1 MRIVRM
7 TPNWLRNEFQ
17 NIFDSL
23 RCHYDFY
30 SFSIYMIEIQNLH
43 HHYPDGTH
51 ALKGIDLSISDGEF
65 LLICGPNGSGKT
77 TLIRLISGLLKPTFG
92 SVHVNGLNPLQDSR
106 EVRRLVGM
114 VFQDPDSQIVGET
127 VKEDVAFGPENL
139 GLPVEEITERVDWAL
154 RVMGL
159 KDLSEK
165 PCYLLS
171 GGEKRRLAIA
181 GVLAMKPQVILF
193 DEPFSFLD
201 YPGIQEVLKHM
212 VHLHREGHT
221 LVVTTHDIEKVI
233 AHIDRIAI
241 IHNGELKVAGL
252 PEELIMRL
260 PQFGIRPPC
269 YALLGR
275 EKISWL
281 E

>member
-1 MRIVRM
+1 
-7 TPNWLRNEFQ
+7 
-17 NIFDSL
+17 
-23 RCHYDFY
+23 
-30 SFSIYMIEIQNLH
+30 MIEIQNLH
-43 HHYPDGTH
+43 LHYPDGTR
-51 ALKGIDLSISDGEF
+51 ALKGIDLAISEGEF

-77 TLIRLISGLLKPTFG
+77 TLIRLISGLLKPTSG
-92 SVHVNGLNPLQDSR
+92 SVHVNGLNPINDSS
-106 EVRRLVGM
+106 EVRRMVGM

-154 RVMGL
+154 QVMGL

-181 GVLAMKPQVILF
+181 GVLAMRPQVILF

-201 YPGIQEVLKHM
+201 YPGIREVLKHM
-212 VHLHREGHT
+212 VRLHREGHT
-221 LVVTTHDIEKVI
+221 LIVTTHDVEKVI
-233 AHIDRIAI
+233 AHVDRIAI
-241 IHNGELKVAGL
+241 IHDGELKVAGP
-252 PEELIMRL
+252 PEELMMKL

-275 EKISWL
+275 EKVSWL

>member
-1 MRIVRM
+1 
-7 TPNWLRNEFQ
+7 
-17 NIFDSL
+17 
-23 RCHYDFY
+23 
-30 SFSIYMIEIQNLH
+30 MIEIKNLH
-43 HHYPDGTH
+43 HHYPDGTR
-51 ALKGIDLSISDGEF
+51 ALKGIDLTISDGEF

-92 SVHVNGLNPLQDSR
+92 LIHVNGLNPLNDSR

-139 GLPVEEITERVDWAL
+139 GLSVEEITERVDWAL

-181 GVLAMKPQVILF
+181 GVLAMRPQVILF

-212 VHLHREGHT
+212 VRLHREGHT

-233 AHIDRIAI
+233 VHVDRIAI

-252 PEELIMRL
+252 PEELMMKL

-269 YALLGR
+269 YALLER

>member
-1 MRIVRM
+1 
-7 TPNWLRNEFQ
+7 
-17 NIFDSL
+17 
-23 RCHYDFY
+23 
-30 SFSIYMIEIQNLH
+30 MIEIKNLD

-51 ALKGIDLSISDGEF
+51 ALKGITLTIQKGEF

-77 TLIRLISGLLKPTFG
+77 TLIRLISGLLKPTVG
-92 SVHVNGLNPLQDSR
+92 SIHVNGLNPIDDSR

-127 VKEDVAFGPENL
+127 VREDVAFGPENL
-139 GLPVEEITERVDWAL
+139 GLPLKEITERVNWAL

-171 GGEKRRLAIA
+171 GGEKRRLSIA

-212 VHLHREGHT
+212 VNLHREGHT
-221 LVVTTHDIEKVI
+221 LVVTTHDVEKVV
-233 AHIDRIAI
+233 AHVDRIAI
-241 IHNGELKVAGL
+241 VHDGELKVAGP
-252 PEELIMRL
+252 PEELMMKL
-260 PQFGIRPPC
+260 QQFGIRPPC
-269 YALLGR
+269 YALLGK
-275 EKISWL
+275 EKVSWL

>member
-1 MRIVRM
+1 
-7 TPNWLRNEFQ
+7 
-17 NIFDSL
+17 
-23 RCHYDFY
+23 
-30 SFSIYMIEIQNLH
+30 MIEIKNLD

-51 ALKGIDLSISDGEF
+51 ALKGITLTIQKGEF

-77 TLIRLISGLLKPTFG
+77 TLIRLISGLLKPTVG
-92 SVHVNGLNPLQDSR
+92 SIHVNGLNPIDDSR

-127 VKEDVAFGPENL
+127 VREDVAFGPENL
-139 GLPVEEITERVDWAL
+139 GLPLKEITERVDWAL

-171 GGEKRRLAIA
+171 GGEKRRLSIA
-181 GVLAMKPQVILF
+181 GMLAMKPQVILF

-212 VHLHREGHT
+212 VNLHREGHT
-221 LVVTTHDIEKVI
+221 LVVTTHDVEKVV
-233 AHIDRIAI
+233 AHVDRIAI
-241 IHNGELKVAGL
+241 VHDGELKVAGP
-252 PEELIMRL
+252 PEELMMKL
-260 PQFGIRPPC
+260 QQFGIRPPC
-269 YALLGR
+269 YALLGK
-275 EKISWL
+275 EKVSWL

>member
-1 MRIVRM
+1 
-7 TPNWLRNEFQ
+7 
-17 NIFDSL
+17 
-23 RCHYDFY
+23 
-30 SFSIYMIEIQNLH
+30 MINIQNLH
-43 HHYPDGTH
+43 YHYPDGTR

-77 TLIRLISGLLKPTFG
+77 TLIRLMSGLLKPSAG
-92 SVHVNGLNPLQDSR
+92 SIHVNGLDPIHASR

-127 VKEDVAFGPENL
+127 VKEDITFGPENL
-139 GLPVEEITERVDWAL
+139 GLPNEEITERVDWAL

-181 GVLAMKPQVILF
+181 GVLAMRPQVILF

-201 YPGIQEVLKHM
+201 YPGICEVLKHM
-212 VHLHREGHT
+212 INLHREGHT
-221 LVVTTHDIEKVI
+221 LVVATHDVEKVV
-233 AHIDRIAI
+233 AHVDRIAV
-241 IHNGELKVAGL
+241 IHDGELKIAGP
-252 PEELIMRL
+252 PEELMMKL
-260 PQFGIRPPC
+260 SQFGVRPPC
-269 YALLGR
+269 YILLGG

>member
-1 MRIVRM
+1 
-7 TPNWLRNEFQ
+7 
-17 NIFDSL
+17 
-23 RCHYDFY
+23 
-30 SFSIYMIEIQNLH
+30 MIEIQNLH
-43 HHYPDGTH
+43 HHYPDGTR

-77 TLIRLISGLLKPTFG
+77 TLIRLISGLLKPTSG
-92 SVHVNGLNPLQDSR
+92 SVYVNGLDPIYASR

-139 GLPVEEITERVDWAL
+139 GLPQKEIDERVDWAL

-159 KDLSEK
+159 NTLSEK

-181 GVLAMKPQVILF
+181 GVLAMRPQVILF

-201 YPGIQEVLKHM
+201 YPGISEVLKHM
-212 VHLHREGHT
+212 VRLHQEGRT
-221 LVVTTHDIEKVI
+221 LVVTTHDVEKVI
-233 AHIDRIAI
+233 SHVDRIAI
-241 IHNGELKVAGL
+241 IHNGELKVSGP
-252 PEELIMRL
+252 PEELLKELSRY
-260 PQFGIRPPC
+260 GVRPPC

>member
-1 MRIVRM
+1 
-7 TPNWLRNEFQ
+7 
-17 NIFDSL
+17 
-23 RCHYDFY
+23 
-30 SFSIYMIEIQNLH
+30 MIKIKHLQH
-43 HHYPDGTH
+43 RYPDGTR
-51 ALKGIDLSISDGEF
+51 ALKGIDLTISDGEF

-77 TLIRLISGLLKPTFG
+77 TLIRLISGLLTPTAG
-92 SVHVNGLNPLQDSR
+92 SVRINGLDPMKDSR

-127 VKEDVAFGPENL
+127 VNEDIAFGPENL
-139 GLPVEEITERVDWAL
+139 GLPVKEIMERADWAL

-159 KDLSEK
+159 KELSEK

-181 GVLAMKPQVILF
+181 GVLAMRPQVILF

-212 VHLHREGHT
+212 VNLHREGHT
-221 LVVTTHDIEKVI
+221 LVVTTHDVEKVI
-233 AHIDRIAI
+233 AHVDRTAI
-241 IHNGELKVAGL
+241 IHEGELKMEGP
-252 PEELIMRL
+252 PEELMMKL
-260 PQFGIRPPC
+260 SQFGVRPPC

-275 EKISWL
+275 EKVSWL
-281 E
+281 SD

>member
-1 MRIVRM
+1 
-7 TPNWLRNEFQ
+7 
-17 NIFDSL
+17 
-23 RCHYDFY
+23 
-30 SFSIYMIEIQNLH
+30 MIELKNVH
-43 HHYPDGTH
+43 HHYSDGTR

-77 TLIRLISGLLKPTFG
+77 TLIRLISGLLKPTSG
-92 SVHVNGLNPLQDSR
+92 SIYVNGLDPIHAPR

-139 GLPVEEITERVDWAL
+139 GLSQEEIAERVDWAL

-171 GGEKRRLAIA
+171 GGEKRRLSIA
-181 GVLAMKPQVILF
+181 GVLAMRPQVILL

-201 YPGIQEVLKHM
+201 YPGIQEVLRHM
-212 VHLHREGHT
+212 VNLNREGHT
-221 LVVTTHDIEKVI
+221 LVVTTHDVEKVV
-233 AHIDRIAI
+233 AHVDRIAI
-241 IHNGELKVAGL
+241 IHNGELKIAGP
-252 PEELIMRL
+252 PEELMMKL

-269 YALLGR
+269 YSLLGR